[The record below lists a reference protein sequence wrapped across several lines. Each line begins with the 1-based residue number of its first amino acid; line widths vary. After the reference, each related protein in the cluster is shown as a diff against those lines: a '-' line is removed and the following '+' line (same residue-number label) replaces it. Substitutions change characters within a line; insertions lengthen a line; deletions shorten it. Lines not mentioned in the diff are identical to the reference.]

1 MFLNVTFFKQ
11 IQRGWEKMS
20 QPQLQPSTTGIPI
33 MEQKTRVASWTVFY
47 KKLAKNKAALA
58 GGIIVIF
65 VAILA
70 IIAPLIAPYDPTHIE
85 MTKKLQGPSSEHWF
99 GTDDKGRDILSR
111 LLYGSRISLTVG
123 LLSTLLGA
131 AVGILFGIIAGYYGK
146 WLDSLIMRICD
157 VLLAFPGILLALAIV
172 SVLGAST
179 TNVIIAVAFF
189 AVPTFARIVRGST
202 LSVKKLEY
210 IDAIRAMGSNDFRII
225 FKHILPNIVSPI
237 IVQATLY
244 IASAIITASALS
256 FLGLG
261 TQPPTPEWGTMLAQ
275 GRSYISQAPHLTLF
289 PGLVILI
296 VVIGFNLF
304 GDGLRDALDPKT
316 KK

>member
-1 MFLNVTFFKQ
+1 
-11 IQRGWEKMS
+11 MS
-20 QPQLQPSTTGIPI
+20 QPQLNPTNVPVRTSVSNRDVPW
-33 MEQKTRVASWTVFY
+33 KRFLRNLS
-47 KKLAKNKAALA
+47 KNKAAVA
-58 GGIIVIF
+58 GVVIVFIF
-65 VAILA
+65 ILIAIFA
-70 IIAPLIAPYDPTHIE
+70 PYIAPQDPLHMEI
-85 MTKKLQGPSSEHWF
+85 TKKLESPSAEHWL

-111 LLYGSRISLTVG
+111 IIYGSRISLTVG
-123 LLSTLLGA
+123 VLSTLLGA
-131 AVGILFGIIAGYYGK
+131 TIGIILGIVAGYYGR
-146 WLDSLIMRICD
+146 WVDSLLMRVCD

-202 LSVKKLEY
+202 LGVKKLEY
-210 IDAIRAMGSNDFRII
+210 IDAIRAMGASDFRII
-225 FKHILPNIVSPI
+225 FMHILPNILSPI

-256 FLGLG
+256 FLGMG
-261 TQPPTPEWGTMLAQ
+261 TQPPDPEWGTMLSQ
-275 GRSYISQAPHLTLF
+275 GRSYIRQAPHVTLF
-289 PGLVILI
+289 PGLVILM

>member
-1 MFLNVTFFKQ
+1 
-11 IQRGWEKMS
+11 MS
-20 QPQLQPSTTGIPI
+20 QPQLQPTTGTPVKV
-33 MEQKTRVASWTVFY
+33 QNTNTAAWKAFY

-58 GGIIVIF
+58 GAFIVLVF
-65 VAILA
+65 VLLA
-70 IIAPLIAPYDPTHIE
+70 IFAPLLAPHDHI
-85 MTKKLQGPSSEHWF
+85 MPQMSKKLQTPSAEHWL

-111 LLYGSRISLTVG
+111 LLYGSRVSLTVG
-123 LLSTLLGA
+123 VLSTLLGA
-131 AVGILFGIIAGYYGK
+131 FVGIIMGIVAGYYGR
-146 WLDSLIMRICD
+146 WVDSLIMRICD

-172 SVLGAST
+172 AILGAST

-210 IDAIRAMGSNDFRII
+210 IDAIKAMGATDFRII

-256 FLGLG
+256 FLGMG
-261 TQPPTPEWGTMLAQ
+261 TKPPTPEWGTMLSD
-275 GRSYISQAPHLTLF
+275 GRSYIAQAPHLTLF
-289 PGLVILI
+289 PGLTILL

>member
-1 MFLNVTFFKQ
+1 MN
-11 IQRGWEKMS
+11 E
-20 QPQLQPSTTGIPI
+20 PQLQPAPVVSSVVG
-33 MEQKTRVASWTVFY
+33 KTAKSATWRGFY
-47 KKLAKNKAALA
+47 RKLAKNKAALA
-58 GGIIVIF
+58 GAFIVFTFI
-65 VAILA
+65 VLA
-70 IIAPLIAPYDPTHIE
+70 VFAPYLAPHDPLKIT
-85 MTKKLQGPSSEHWF
+85 MADKLQGPSSEHWL

-123 LLSTLLGA
+123 FLSTILGA
-131 AVGILFGIIAGYYGK
+131 AVGIVLGVVSGYYGR
-146 WLDSLIMRICD
+146 WVDSLIMRFCD

-179 TNVIIAVAFF
+179 TNVVIAVAFF

-210 IDAIRAMGSNDFRII
+210 IDAIKAMGAKDSRII
-225 FKHILPNIVSPI
+225 FRHILPNILSPI

-244 IASAIITASALS
+244 IASAIITAAALS
-256 FLGLG
+256 FLGMG
-261 TQPPTPEWGTMLAQ
+261 TQPPAPEWGTMLSQ
-275 GRSYISQAPHLTLF
+275 GRSYIRQAAHITLF
-289 PGLVILI
+289 PGLAILL
-296 VVIGFNLF
+296 VVVGFNLF